1 MQRVAQQTSQ
11 RHLPLTAAARSLVR
25 SGTVAQ
31 KTSKTVPDLGSK
43 EIINRR
49 WTGLA
54 VTAEVSCQGLRSVT
68 DGQSLL
74 LLDANPERALEISC
88 IARQCGAI
96 VRPCGCAED
105 ARRSRGTE
113 TGGVAI
119 CGLEPGAS
127 NCASSYDVIRK
138 LKAAGFIV
146 IGCQEDASCQPLGQ
160 QCLAFLA
167 GCSHLLDSA
176 REDFV
181 TTLRAALQL
190 RLQENAARASETRA
204 LHAAMLAQGIVG
216 DSRTMTSV
224 FVSVMR
230 IARLSLFPVL
240 ISGESGT
247 GKELVANAIHRLDPV
262 RSQRPFVAVNCG
274 AVARDLAESELFGH
288 RRGAFTGAERDRK
301 GLFRSAEGGVLF
313 LDEVAELDEHLQAK
327 LLRVLQEQRVL
338 GVGEDLETPVN
349 VRVVAATNADLAARV
364 RDGSFRADLFN
375 RLNALTIHLPPLRD
389 RREDIGPLAEHFVAK
404 FSKLRGRAP
413 VPSSAEFIAALGRLE
428 LTGNARQ
435 LENLIRWIL
444 LNKIDDEPLGLRDLP
459 PVAWEQLCNESS
471 AGGSPAPPTSE
482 VGASVLGLLVAN
494 RWSMA
499 RALAACE
506 RLILNAALEREHGNQ
521 SRAARLLGITPR
533 SVYNK
538 LKKPGPT
545 ESSAPPHKP

>member
-1 MQRVAQQTSQ
+1 M
-11 RHLPLTAAARSLVR
+11 TAV
-25 SGTVAQ
+25 
-31 KTSKTVPDLGSK
+31 
-43 EIINRR
+43 
-49 WTGLA
+49 
-54 VTAEVSCQGLRSVT
+54 VSCQGLRSAT
-68 DGQSLL
+68 AEQCLL

-88 IARQCGAI
+88 VARQCGAN
-96 VRPCGCAED
+96 VHPCDCPDD
-105 ARRSRGTE
+105 ARKSRGSE
-113 TGGVAI
+113 TGGIAI
-119 CGLEPGAS
+119 CGIESIAS
-127 NCASSYDVIRK
+127 NRASSYDAIRK

-146 IGCQEDASCQPLGQ
+146 IGCLDGASCHPLGQ

-181 TTLRAALQL
+181 TALRAALEL
-190 RLQENAARASETRA
+190 RLQEDAARASEKRA
-204 LHAAMLAQGIVG
+204 LRSAMLAQGIVG
-216 DSRTMTSV
+216 DSKTMTSV

-230 IARLSLFPVL
+230 MARLSCFPVL
-240 ISGESGT
+240 ITGESGT
-247 GKELVANAIHRLDPV
+247 GKELVANAIHRLDPL

-301 GLFRSAEGGVLF
+301 GWFRSADGGVLF

-364 RDGSFRADLFN
+364 RDGSFRTDLYN
-375 RLNALTIHLPPLRD
+375 RLNALTIQLPPLRE
-389 RREDIGPLAEHFVAK
+389 RREDIRPLAEHFIAK
-404 FSKLRGRAP
+404 FSKLHGGA
-413 VPSSAEFIAALGRLE
+413 VVTSSAEFISALSRLE

-444 LNKIDDEPLGLRDLP
+444 LNKVDDEPLGLRDLP
-459 PVAWEQLCNESS
+459 PVAWEQLCTESTM
-471 AGGSPAPPTSE
+471 APQAAQHPAEAES
-482 VGASVLGLLVAN
+482 SVLGLLLAN
-494 RWSMA
+494 RWSMS

-506 RLILNAALEREHGNQ
+506 RLIVQAALEHEHGNQ

-538 LKKPGPT
+538 LRKHV
-545 ESSAPPHKP
+545 PHG

>member
-1 MQRVAQQTSQ
+1 
-11 RHLPLTAAARSLVR
+11 
-25 SGTVAQ
+25 
-31 KTSKTVPDLGSK
+31 
-43 EIINRR
+43 
-49 WTGLA
+49 
-54 VTAEVSCQGLRSVT
+54 VTAVVSCQGLRSAT
-68 DGQSLL
+68 AEQCLL

-88 IARQCGAI
+88 VARQCGAN
-96 VRPCGCAED
+96 VHPCDCPDE
-105 ARRSRGTE
+105 ARKSRGTE
-113 TGGVAI
+113 TGGIAI
-119 CGLEPGAS
+119 CGIESIAS
-127 NCASSYDVIRK
+127 NRASSYDAIRK

-146 IGCQEDASCQPLGQ
+146 IGCLDGASCHPLGQ

-181 TTLRAALQL
+181 TALRAALEL
-190 RLQENAARASETRA
+190 RLQEDAARASEKRA
-204 LHAAMLAQGIVG
+204 LRSAMLAQGIVG
-216 DSRTMTSV
+216 DSKTMTSV

-230 IARLSLFPVL
+230 MARLSCFPVL
-240 ISGESGT
+240 ITGESGT
-247 GKELVANAIHRLDPV
+247 GKELVANAIHRLDPL

-301 GLFRSAEGGVLF
+301 GWFRSADGGVLF

-364 RDGSFRADLFN
+364 RDGSFRTDLYN
-375 RLNALTIHLPPLRD
+375 RLNALTIQLPPLRE
-389 RREDIGPLAEHFVAK
+389 RREDIRPLAEHFIAK
-404 FSKLRGRAP
+404 FSKLHGGA
-413 VPSSAEFIAALGRLE
+413 VVTSSAEFISALSRLE

-435 LENLIRWIL
+435 LENLIHWIL

-459 PVAWEQLCNESS
+459 PLAWEQLCSESTAS
-471 AGGSPAPPTSE
+471 AAPVSQLSGVEP
-482 VGASVLGLLVAN
+482 SVLGVLLAN

-499 RALAACE
+499 RTLSACE
-506 RLILNAALEREHGNQ
+506 RLILDAALEHEHGNQ
-521 SRAARLLGITPR
+521 SRAAQLLGITPR

-538 LKKPGPT
+538 LRKLEPT
-545 ESSAPPHKP
+545 ESGAPPHIDP